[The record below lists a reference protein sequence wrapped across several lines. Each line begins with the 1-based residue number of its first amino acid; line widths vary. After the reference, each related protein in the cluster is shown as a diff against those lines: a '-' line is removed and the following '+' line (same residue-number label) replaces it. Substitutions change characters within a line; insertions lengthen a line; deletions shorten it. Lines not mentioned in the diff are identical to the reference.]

1 MLTFYIFI
9 VGRDAKLNTLNLTKT
24 RFLTR
29 EALKGQ
35 FGQALLVEKLLKL
48 DKSKKGEPIANI
60 II

>member
-9 VGRDAKLNTLNLTKT
+9 VGKDAKLNTLNLTKT

-35 FGQALLVEKLLKL
+35 FGQAILVEKLLKL
-48 DKSKKGEPIANI
+48 DKSKKGELITNI
-60 II
+60 IV